1 MSGMPNRISGAGA
14 WVSQWPSIAATFC
27 GWWSSAQRPCMSP
40 NTAWAGATAA
50 AIHIAM
56 ENMTRARSL
65 PRSRSRWKAPTA
77 PTIIAVVR
85 KAPVTVCR

>member
-1 MSGMPNRISGAGA
+1 
-14 WVSQWPSIAATFC
+14 
-27 GWWSSAQRPCMSP
+27 MSP
-40 NTAWAGATAA
+40 NTAWAGATTA

-56 ENMTRARSL
+56 ENIRRARGL

-85 KAPVTVCR
+85 